1 MGTPVEVAEAFPFGE
16 AQPGGPFVGEVHEFG
31 AVDFVVTGCVAEVV
45 GTAGEGVEFAAQGF
59 GAFCTQGRGAVHLNP
74 GTPAA
79 DDPLEVGGPADIAK
93 SLDDVPLP
101 VALHEDAAV
110 GPGTAGDA
118 LDGID
123 EGTPGQGLEDDIAL
137 VLFRGEG
144 QGDAVEAGD
153 GSGAE
158 EQEQEGAEPD
168 PGGDGPR
175 KDEET

>member
-16 AQPGGPFVGEVHEFG
+16 AQADGPLVGEVDEFG
-31 AVDFVVTGCVAEVV
+31 AVDFVVAGRVAEVV
-45 GTAGEGVEFAAQGF
+45 RPAREGLEFATQGF
-59 GAFCTQGRGAVHLNP
+59 GAIGSQGSRAVHLHL

-79 DDPLEVGGPADIAK
+79 DDPLEIGCPADIAE
-93 SLDDVPLP
+93 SLDDVPLSI
-101 VALHEDAAV
+101 ALHEDAAV
-110 GPGTAGDA
+110 GPWTAGDA

-168 PGGDGPR
+168 PGCDGPG
-175 KDEET
+175 KDEEI